1 MCVTPNNLTVRQP
14 QAFAVL
20 DNAYF
25 RCWGKNYSG
34 QLGLGDKSTRGDES
48 GEMGDNLP
56 VISL

>member
-20 DNAYF
+20 DDALK
-25 RCWGKNYSG
+25 CWGKNDSG
-34 QLGLGDKSTRGDES
+34 QFGLVDNSTRGDGS

>member
-20 DNAYF
+20 DDALK
-25 RCWGKNYSG
+25 CWGKNDSV
-34 QLGLGDKSTRGDES
+34 QLVLGDNSTRGDES